1 MSTYDER
8 AALRDKLKSIEK
20 EKIELEKTSR
30 WCLQRLAEL
39 DERDRADK
47 TSRVYNK
54 SDDNIVEEIKS
65 SSPSDITKRVKD
77 IIRVHQENGEKQ
89 VSLDMIIIGVFGE
102 DDVEGI
108 DIESF
113 KADVAALLGHD
124 KEVEKVRRGFYRL
137 KED

>member
-39 DERDRADK
+39 DERDRTDK
-47 TSRVYNK
+47 SSRVHK

-65 SSPSDITKRVKD
+65 SSPSNIIKRVKD
-77 IIRVHQENGEKQ
+77 IIKVHQENGEKH
-89 VSLDMIIIGVFGE
+89 VGLDAIIIGIFGE
-102 DDVEGI
+102 DDVEGM

-113 KADVAALLGHD
+113 KAEVAALLGHD
-124 KEVEKVRRGFYRL
+124 KEIEKVRRGFYRL

>member
-8 AALRDKLKSIEK
+8 AALRDKLRSIEK
-20 EKIELEKTSR
+20 EKVELEKTSR

-47 TSRVYNK
+47 TNRVYK
-54 SDDNIVEEIKS
+54 SDENIVEEIKS
-65 SSPSDITKRVKD
+65 SSPSEITKKVKE

-89 VSLDMIIIGVFGE
+89 VGLETIIIGIFGE
-102 DDVEGI
+102 DDVEGV
-108 DIESF
+108 DVESF
-113 KADVAALLGHD
+113 KAEVAALLGHD

>member
-39 DERDRADK
+39 DERDRANK
-47 TSRVYNK
+47 TSRVYK
-54 SDDNIVEEIKS
+54 SDDNIAEEIKS
-65 SSPSDITKRVKD
+65 SSPSEITRRVKD

-89 VSLDMIIIGVFGE
+89 VGLDSIVIGIFGE
-102 DDVEGI
+102 DDVEGV
-108 DIESF
+108 DVESF
-113 KADVAALLGHD
+113 KAEVAALLGHD